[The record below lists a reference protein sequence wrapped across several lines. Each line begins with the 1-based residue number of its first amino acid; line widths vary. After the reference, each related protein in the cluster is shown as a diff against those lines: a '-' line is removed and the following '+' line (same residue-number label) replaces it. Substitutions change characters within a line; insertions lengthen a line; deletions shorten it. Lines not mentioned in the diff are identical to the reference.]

1 MIQHLGHRI
10 YTLTWQKNGFSL
22 TALFLLEKMQWCWW
36 RQLPFLHN
44 TVSFSHNNDNSD
56 SNDKS
61 IIYCKLI
68 CVWSTVSSDLYI
80 ITCNLHK
87 KCKLDI
93 ISPIIQRKILKY
105 EYHTAT
111 KGWSPGSLISKTEFL
126 TTMLKEINCKN
137 SKGRN
142 KLISR

>member
-1 MIQHLGHRI
+1 MYEAQA
-10 YTLTWQKNGFSL
+10 Q
-22 TALFLLEKMQWCWW
+22 
-36 RQLPFLHN
+36 
-44 TVSFSHNNDNSD
+44 
-56 SNDKS
+56 
-61 IIYCKLI
+61 I
-68 CVWSTVSSDLYI
+68 CAQAQISSDLYI

-137 SKGRN
+137 YKGRN